1 MKSANNSVS
10 SFAIRLASVL
20 MLCLAF
26 PQSVATAAVEAGST
40 PKEWPANP
48 AKHKVTIRRE
58 AADAKETA
66 MIAAAEA
73 AQPSKEALSKA
84 AGAAAVPAGNKVWW
98 YEEKLGIRIPCAITS
113 DAVTYYSDLVGSY
126 GKQALKRYLEP
137 SSSLDYHAGVK
148 FHNAFKLDG
157 KDFKDVHV
165 VTLKLTFSED
175 FAASTTEGMRFQKER
190 VVVLDAAGKVLHIA
204 GDGLTKVLILAI

>member
-1 MKSANNSVS
+1 MKLTNDSASPFTVHV
-10 SFAIRLASVL
+10 ASVL
-20 MLCLAF
+20 ILCLSF
-26 PQSVATAAVEAGST
+26 LQSLATAAVTAGSM

-48 AKHKVTIRRE
+48 AKHNVVSRRE
-58 AADAKETA
+58 AANAKETA

-84 AGAAAVPAGNKVWW
+84 AGDAGVPTGNKVWW
-98 YEEKLGIRIPCAITS
+98 YEEKLGIRIPCAITF
-113 DAVTYYSDLVGSY
+113 DAVAYYSDLVAGY
-126 GKQALKRYLEP
+126 GKRALKRYLEP

-148 FHNAFKLDG
+148 FHTAFKLDG

-165 VTLKLTFSED
+165 VTLKLAFSEN

-204 GDGLTKVLILAI
+204 GDGLTEVLILAI